1 MRLNKAN
8 IEQELEVMLM
18 RLGLGTYADKFP
30 AYALLERFAANNY
43 TMTPM
48 NQGELFILFKE
59 AYGFAP
65 KRILD
70 IYTDFI
76 ATLPT
81 DVEISIAKKEDELYF
96 EVEGETVTIEI

>member
-1 MRLNKAN
+1 MRLNRTEILDN
-8 IEQELEVMLM
+8 LETMMM
-18 RLGLGTYADKFP
+18 RLGLGQYADKFP
-30 AYALLERFAANNY
+30 AYALLERFAESNY

-48 NQGELFILFKE
+48 NQGELWVLYKE
-59 AYGFAP
+59 AYGYCP
-65 KRILD
+65 KAILD

-81 DVEISIAKKEDELYF
+81 DIEISIAKKEDELYF

>member
-18 RLGLGTYADKFP
+18 RLGLGQYADRFP
-30 AYALLERFAANNY
+30 AYALLERYVNRMC

-59 AYGFAP
+59 AYGYGP
-65 KRILD
+65 KSILS
-70 IYTDFI
+70 IYEDFI

-81 DVEISIAKKEDELYF
+81 DIEISIARKEDELYF

>member
-1 MRLNKAN
+1 MRLNKETIIDNLN
-8 IEQELEVMLM
+8 IMNF
-18 RLGLGTYADKFP
+18 RLGLGEFSDKFP
-30 AYALLERFAANNY
+30 AYALLERFAASNY

-48 NQGELFILFKE
+48 NQGELWVLYKE
-59 AYGFAP
+59 AYGYCP
-65 KRILD
+65 KAILD

-81 DVEISIAKKEDELYF
+81 DIEISIARKEDELYF

>member
-1 MRLNKAN
+1 MRLNKETIMDNLN
-8 IEQELEVMLM
+8 IMNY

-30 AYALLERFAANNY
+30 AYALLERYAANNY

-59 AYGFAP
+59 AYGYAP
-65 KRILD
+65 KAILD

-81 DVEISIAKKEDELYF
+81 DIEISIARKEDELYF

>member
-30 AYALLERFAANNY
+30 AYALLERFAASNY

-81 DVEISIAKKEDELYF
+81 DIEISIARKEDELYF